1 MACMPHRNFCA
12 GKQLEFALVGK
23 YDNQDSRSI
32 PQGRRGIQEREVRQL
47 RGERPGAQG
56 VVRQEQG

>member
-1 MACMPHRNFCA
+1 MCRSTASHRA
-12 GKQLEFALVGK
+12 AKH
-23 YDNQDSRSI
+23 DNQDSRSV
-32 PQGRRGIQEREVRQL
+32 PQGRRGIQERQVRQL